1 MLLKGLM
8 EDTSKRV
15 SASKKKGNE
24 PTNMQKR
31 KHQITYLA
39 HQVRI
44 CSEDVNESNICTIQ
58 SIKYNVSREKMY
70 FKLTT
75 IHVIYLNYF
84 PIFRPKQM
92 KWSFKT
98 NGRITECQSDKLNLN
113 MDFKFLILISILS
126 CINRFKNKTS

>member
-1 MLLKGLM
+1 M

-44 CSEDVNESNICTIQ
+44 CLEDINESNICTIQ
-58 SIKYNVSREKMY
+58 SIKYNVCREKSISVFIVVY

-75 IHVIYLNYF
+75 IHVMYTLI
-84 PIFRPKQM
+84 IFLF
-92 KWSFKT
+92 S
-98 NGRITECQSDKLNLN
+98 GQSK
-113 MDFKFLILISILS
+113 
-126 CINRFKNKTS
+126 